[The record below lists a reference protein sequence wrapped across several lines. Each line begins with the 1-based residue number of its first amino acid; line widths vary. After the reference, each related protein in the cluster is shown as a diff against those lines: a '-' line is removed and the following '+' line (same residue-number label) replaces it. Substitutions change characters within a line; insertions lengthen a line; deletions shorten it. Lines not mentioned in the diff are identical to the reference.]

1 MNPLLRGFASA
12 LRPSDRRPPWKWC
25 EDHIVVDNTSP
36 MPGRWRSDASPWVRE
51 LMEVFA
57 DNRISDIAVQCS
69 AQSSKTQTVINLV
82 CWAISE
88 DPGPAMWVMASRDD
102 AKDFVRDRFSPTLNA
117 CQPLAAQ
124 MIAEERLEFVFAS
137 CPLYFVGAGSP
148 SRLQSK
154 PIRWLFMDEVRNYPP
169 GALETVMKRT
179 RSFWNTRRLVI
190 STPDTEGDTVDRA
203 YKSGDQRVFN
213 FRCPKCGQLQPLVME
228 QLKWDTNE
236 ETKPEGRW
244 DFDRMAETIRYECVA
259 CGHAL
264 RDVPATRKAIAR
276 NGSFVRMNRSAPRHR
291 VSFHWNALLP
301 PWVSWRSVVEEFLLA
316 RAAARNGDLNP
327 MKTFVNETL
336 GQSWQDQLGEIEDF
350 EFLLQRRAGYDFG
363 EGWPE
368 EQARFMAADRQASG
382 GEHYWYVIRAMGN
395 RGASRLVAYG
405 RCNSLVELER
415 LRQKHK
421 VPIQNAVIDSGYKAS
436 EVYRFCRA
444 TGWKPFK
451 GDAAEYFTFR
461 DPRTQKVVRRL
472 WQKTQVDPAVG
483 TRMQGRVRPIG
494 LFRWSN
500 PGIKD
505 LLFEYLT
512 GLVGEWTLPRSIGR
526 EYLKQMSAEH
536 RIEERDAR
544 GHVRYRWH
552 QKLRDNHYFDCEL
565 MIMVVVVIARLGAV
579 VHRVQGAE
587 TGEQVDVPPLLNGNT
602 VAEGVSDGGQTE
614 VGPGSGDP
622 GLGA

>member
-1 MNPLLRGFASA
+1 MNPLLKGFTAA
-12 LRPSDRRPPWKWC
+12 VRPSDRRPPWKWC

-36 MPGRWRSDASPWVRE
+36 MPGRWRSDSSPWVRE

-57 DNRISDIAVQCS
+57 DNRVTDIAVKCS

-117 CQPLAAQ
+117 CDPLAAQ
-124 MIAEERLEFVFAS
+124 LIAEERLEFVFAS

-179 RSFWNTRRLVI
+179 RAFWNTRRLVI
-190 STPDTEGDTVDRA
+190 STPDTEGDAVDRA
-203 YKSGDQRVFN
+203 YKTGDQRVFN
-213 FRCPKCGQLQPLVME
+213 FRCPKCAQLQPLVMD

-236 ETKPEGRW
+236 ETKPGGRW

-264 RDVPATRKAIAR
+264 RDVPVTRKAIAR
-276 NGSFVRMNRSAPRHR
+276 SGTFVRMNRSAPRHR

-301 PWVSWRSVVEEFLLA
+301 PWVSWRSIVEEFLNA
-316 RAAARNGDLNP
+316 RAAARNGELNP
-327 MKTFVNETL
+327 LKTFINETL
-336 GQSWQDQLGEIEDF
+336 GLSWEDQLGEIEDF
-350 EFLLQRRAGYDFG
+350 EFLLQRRGGYEFG
-363 EGWPE
+363 DGWPD
-368 EQARFMAADRQASG
+368 EQARFMAADRQAAG
-382 GEHYWYVIRAMGN
+382 GEHYWYVIRAVGP

-405 RCNSLVELER
+405 RCGSLLELER
-415 LRQKHK
+415 VRRRFR
-421 VPIQNAVIDSGYKAS
+421 VPVQNAVIDSGFKAS
-436 EVYRFCRA
+436 AVYRFCQA

-451 GDAAEYFTFR
+451 GDPAEYFTAR
-461 DPRTQKVVRRL
+461 DPRTLKLVRRL

-483 TRMQGRVRPIG
+483 TRMQGRVKP
-494 LFRWSN
+494 LALYRWSN
-500 PGIKD
+500 PGVKD

-526 EYLKQMSAEH
+526 DYLKQLSAEH
-536 RIEERDAR
+536 RVEERDSR

-552 QKLRDNHYFDCEL
+552 QKHRDNHLFDCEL
-565 MIMVVVVIARLGAV
+565 MIMVVVVMTRLGAV
-579 VHRVQGAE
+579 AALPGGRLGNDELTSGAS
-587 TGEQVDVPPLLNGNT
+587 VN
-602 VAEGVSDGGQTE
+602 GQT
-614 VGPGSGDP
+614 VTQRVPASGQAQGNPG
-622 GLGA
+622 